1 MLTAYVC
8 EIFLLFNSPR
18 SGAQATII
26 SKACAE
32 RCNILRLLDSR
43 FAGMAHGVGTAK
55 IHGRIHL
62 ALLTLGTEV
71 FEVSFTVMDA
81 VGGEYDM
88 LLGLDM
94 LRKHQ
99 ASIDLD
105 KNCLRIGSTEVPFLS
120 EKDIPKKMLGQRH
133 LEPASP
139 KSANGPSQS
148 AAASAPPAAA
158 ASSASPSSSK
168 RSDGGRRGKD
178 NAISRLVEM
187 GFSTAEAEEAL
198 RVCNGNADQAAAML
212 AAKKY
217 GF

>member
-1 MLTAYVC
+1 MYLC
-8 EIFLLFNSPR
+8 HISILLNSRR

-26 SKACAE
+26 SKECAK

-43 FAGMAHGVGTAK
+43 FAGMAHGVGSAK

-99 ASIDLD
+99 ARIDLD
-105 KNCLRIGSTEVPFLS
+105 KNCLHIGSTDVPFLS
-120 EKDIPKKMLGQRH
+120 EKDIPKKMLGQRR
-133 LEPASP
+133 LEPVSP
-139 KSANGPSQS
+139 NRVTGPSRS
-148 AAASAPPAAA
+148 AAPSAPPAAA
-158 ASSASPSSSK
+158 ASSASPSASR
-168 RSDGGRRGKD
+168 RSVGGGRGKD
-178 NAISRLVEM
+178 KAISGLVAM
-187 GFSTAEAEEAL
+187 GFSKSEAEEAL
-198 RVCNGNADQAAAML
+198 RVCSGNADQAAAML